1 MQRQS
6 TFAPGALQARG
17 RSAIIR
23 RLCDEQNR
31 AASPSRHCVSCAA
44 VPRLCRERRSLRDLS
59 QSLHDGAAGG
69 ENGAG
74 KSTML
79 KILARDIAPDT
90 GSIATEKEVK
100 IGFLRQDID
109 FEQGRTVLEEAY
121 EAFTD
126 IKIVEKKLEEI
137 NHQLVTR
144 TDYESEEYSQIIE
157 DLADYTHRF
166 DLLGGYNYV
175 GDTEK
180 ILLGLGFKREDFN
193 NQTETFSGGWR
204 MRIELAK
211 LLLQSN
217 DILLLDEP
225 TNHLDIE
232 SIIWLENFLRNY
244 PGVVVIVSH
253 DKMFLDNVTN
263 RTIEISLGKA
273 YDFNKPYSQ
282 YLELRHEIREKQLA
296 TQKNQAK
303 KIEETEKLIEKFRAK
318 ASKASMAQSLIK
330 KLDKVERIE
339 VDEDDNSVMNISFP
353 VSITPGKVVIEA
365 ENVTKKYG
373 EKTILKDISL
383 LVERGSKIAFVGQNG
398 QGKST
403 FIKAIVKD
411 IDYTGT
417 IKLGH
422 NVQLGYFAQNQA
434 EYLDGEITLLQTM
447 QDAANDTN
455 RSKVRDM
462 LGSFLFRGDD
472 VEKKVKVLS
481 GGERNRLA
489 LCKLLLQPI
498 NVLVMD
504 EPTNHLDIKSK
515 NVLKAALQQY
525 EGTLL
530 LVSHDRDF
538 LQGMSNIVYEFKDQ
552 KIKEYLGD
560 INFFLEQRNLE
571 NMREVEKKDAVKK
584 EVPKDKSLSYEEQK
598 KGKALQNKLSKVESQ
613 IKQLEMDIQ
622 KDDKLLASNY
632 DKHIEDASFFMAY
645 NKKKKDLDNLL
656 EEWETIQMEIENA

>member
-1 MQRQS
+1 MLNIHNLS
-6 TFAPGALQARG
+6 VSFGGTYLFEEVTFRLGAGDRVGLVG
-17 RSAIIR
+17 K
-23 RLCDEQNR
+23 
-31 AASPSRHCVSCAA
+31 
-44 VPRLCRERRSLRDLS
+44 
-59 QSLHDGAAGG
+59 
-69 ENGAG
+69 NGAG

-79 KILARDIAPDT
+79 KILARDFAPDS
-90 GSIATEKEVK
+90 GVISQEKEVRL
-100 IGFLRQDID
+100 GFLRQDID

-121 EAFTD
+121 EAFTE
-126 IKIVEKKLEEI
+126 IKIVEKKLEQI
-137 NHQLVTR
+137 NHLLVTR

-157 DLADYTHRF
+157 DLSDYTHRF
-166 DLLGGYNYV
+166 ELLGGYNYI

-217 DILLLDEP
+217 DVLLLDEP

-232 SIIWLENFLRNY
+232 SIIWLESFLRNY

-273 YDFNKPYSQ
+273 YDFNKPYSE

-353 VSITPGKVVIEA
+353 VSKVPGKVVIEA
-365 ENVTKKYG
+365 EKVTKNYG
-373 EKTILKDISL
+373 DKTILKDISL

-403 FIKAIVKD
+403 FIKAIVNEFEFQ
-411 IDYTGT
+411 GE

-422 NVQLGYFAQNQA
+422 NVQVGYFAQNQA

-447 QDAANDTN
+447 EDAANDTN

-515 NVLKAALQQY
+515 NVLKAALQKY

-538 LQGMSNIVYEFKDQ
+538 LQGMSNLVYEFKDQ

-560 INFFLEQRNLE
+560 VNYFLEQRNLE
-571 NMREVEKKDAVKK
+571 NMREVEKKSPLT
-584 EVPKDKSLSYEEQK
+584 PKGGTQKVDKKSLSYEDQK
-598 KGKALQNKLSKVESQ
+598 KNKSLYNRLSKIESQ
-613 IKQLEMDIQ
+613 IKQLEIDIQ
-622 KDDKLLASNY
+622 NDDKMVSSNF
-632 DKHIEDASFFMAY
+632 DKHIENANFFVAY
-645 NKKKKDLDNLL
+645 NKKKAELEQLL
-656 EEWETIQMEIENA
+656 FDWEVVQEEIDSL

>member
-1 MQRQS
+1 MLNIHNLS
-6 TFAPGALQARG
+6 VSFGGTFLFEEVTFRLGAGDRVGLVG
-17 RSAIIR
+17 K
-23 RLCDEQNR
+23 
-31 AASPSRHCVSCAA
+31 
-44 VPRLCRERRSLRDLS
+44 
-59 QSLHDGAAGG
+59 
-69 ENGAG
+69 NGAG

-79 KILARDIAPDT
+79 KILAGDFAPDS
-90 GSIATEKEVK
+90 GVISQEKE
-100 IGFLRQDID
+100 IRMGFLRQDID

-121 EAFTD
+121 EAFVD

-144 TDYESEEYSQIIE
+144 TDYESEEYSKIIE
-157 DLADYTHRF
+157 DLGDYTHRF
-166 DLLGGYNYV
+166 ELLGGYNYV

-180 ILLGLGFKREDFN
+180 ILLGLGFKREVFN

-211 LLLQSN
+211 LLLQAN
-217 DILLLDEP
+217 DVLLLDEP

-232 SIIWLENFLRNY
+232 SIIWLESFLRNY

-273 YDFNKPYSQ
+273 YDFNKPYSE

-353 VSITPGKVVIEA
+353 VSKVPGRVVVEA
-365 ENVTKKYG
+365 ESVTKAYG
-373 EKTILKDISL
+373 DNVILKDISL

-403 FIKAIVKD
+403 FIKAIVNEFE
-411 IDYTGT
+411 YEGV

-422 NVQLGYFAQNQA
+422 NVQIGYFAQNQA

-447 QDAANDTN
+447 EDAATDTN

-515 NVLKAALQQY
+515 NVLKAALQKY

-538 LQGMSNIVYEFKDQ
+538 LQGMSNLVYEFKDQ

-560 INFFLEQRNLE
+560 INYFLEQRNLE
-571 NMREVEKKDAVKK
+571 NMREVEKKDIAKK
-584 EVPKDKSLSYEEQK
+584 ENAKESNKTSYEDQKKNKSL
-598 KGKALQNKLSKVESQ
+598 QNRLSKVESQ
-613 IKQLEMDIQ
+613 IKQLENDIQ
-622 KDDKLLASNY
+622 KDDKALAANY

-645 NKKKKDLDNLL
+645 NKKKKDLDQLL
-656 EEWETIQMEIENA
+656 EDWETVQGEIDAL